1 MVAQGIP
8 QPLHIGPLAAQVG
21 EIRRRFPDAAP
32 GDAFIVNHPYQAC
45 QNHSTDVT
53 IITPMFV
60 DDQIV
65 GYIGNTA
72 HKPDLGGKVPGTN
85 AGDATDLF
93 QEGLLIPPLRILR
106 RGQLLTDIERVI
118 CANTRTPEVT
128 WGDVTAQ
135 VNTNTYGLTRFAEL
149 FAKYGTEKVL
159 DCWQSWMDICE
170 TALRKEIEKV
180 PNGLYGPESDYL
192 DDDGIDLNKSYRI
205 SASLEVKGDTLHF
218 ILDSDPQA
226 RGPINLRPC
235 VSKNFIQCLVKMV
248 FIPSLPVNDGLSRPV
263 QVSYPPEGSLL
274 NPRFP
279 APVNMY
285 VRPSQVTTSVAIRA
299 LARAVPGR
307 VPAPGSAA
315 GGSISSAGRHP
326 QTGRWYSQYE
336 IFSGGTGARPNGDGI
351 SAMDEL
357 VVNVMNTPV
366 EAVESEFPV
375 RVERYELAQDSGG
388 PGTFRGG
395 LGVRRQWRI
404 LGEESVIN
412 LRTDRFKYSSPGIF
426 GAKPAHVSAAS
437 LKSRR
442 RRRAAADL
450 EGRRLAAEEGRRAV
464 DGIRRRRRLGRSA
477 RARAGARAARRGAR
491 LRLARGGARRLR
503 RRVQGRPQR
512 RRRGNRETAGQGEN
526 FMKLRIGIDVG
537 GTFTDVTAFDEDAAA
552 LVAVR
557 KYTSNPAQPAAV
569 MEEITRDLAADFG
582 ADAVSL
588 ILHGSTAALN
598 TMLEG
603 KGARVGL
610 ITTHGFRDVYEI
622 GRQWRGDEVFNIFAP
637 APKMLL
643 TRDRIYEARE
653 RLDFAGKEIEPLNAD
668 DVAAATRKLVA
679 QGVEAVAVCF
689 LFAYANPAHEQA
701 AAKIIR
707 DIAPDLYV
715 SLSHEVNPEW
725 REYERTASTV
735 ANAYIGPPVSRYLR
749 ELEALSLR
757 RFPRSRA
764 LMMKSDGGAAS
775 ARMLASTPIET
786 VMSGPVAGVIG
797 GRHLGDIKGI
807 DNIITFDTGGTSSD
821 MAVLPGRP
829 LFKSEVSVARHPL
842 RTHTVDIETIG
853 AGGGSIA
860 SVDLGVLKVGPQ
872 SAGANPGPACYGRGG
887 VEPTLTDAL
896 VVLGPSQSRRRCS
909 KAPCRFQPRRRTRP
923 WYRAWPK
930 PLGLTPVEAAWGIL
944 TVLAT
949 NVTMAM
955 RTITI
960 ERGYDPREFTLVPFG
975 GMGPTIAGRFIGD
988 LGIGRILIPR
998 DPGTFSAFGMLV
1010 TDVHQTRSF
1019 TRITRLD
1026 AAKPAE
1032 LEQIFAGMEAG
1043 RACGSDAGA
1052 VCPRAAD
1059 DAAQRRHALSRPV
1072 LRSQRSR
1079 QRD

>member
-1 MVAQGIP
+1 
-8 QPLHIGPLAAQVG
+8 
-21 EIRRRFPDAAP
+21 
-32 GDAFIVNHPYQAC
+32 
-45 QNHSTDVT
+45 
-53 IITPMFV
+53 
-60 DDQIV
+60 
-65 GYIGNTA
+65 
-72 HKPDLGGKVPGTN
+72 
-85 AGDATDLF
+85 
-93 QEGLLIPPLRILR
+93 
-106 RGQLLTDIERVI
+106 
-118 CANTRTPEVT
+118 
-128 WGDVTAQ
+128 
-135 VNTNTYGLTRFAEL
+135 
-149 FAKYGTEKVL
+149 
-159 DCWQSWMDICE
+159 
-170 TALRKEIEKV
+170 
-180 PNGLYGPESDYL
+180 
-192 DDDGIDLNKSYRI
+192 
-205 SASLEVKGDTLHF
+205 
-218 ILDSDPQA
+218 
-226 RGPINLRPC
+226 
-235 VSKNFIQCLVKMV
+235 
-248 FIPSLPVNDGLSRPV
+248 
-263 QVSYPPEGSLL
+263 
-274 NPRFP
+274 
-279 APVNMY
+279 
-285 VRPSQVTTSVAIRA
+285 
-299 LARAVPGR
+299 
-307 VPAPGSAA
+307 
-315 GGSISSAGRHP
+315 
-326 QTGRWYSQYE
+326 
-336 IFSGGTGARPNGDGI
+336 
-351 SAMDEL
+351 
-357 VVNVMNTPV
+357 
-366 EAVESEFPV
+366 
-375 RVERYELAQDSGG
+375 
-388 PGTFRGG
+388 
-395 LGVRRQWRI
+395 
-404 LGEESVIN
+404 
-412 LRTDRFKYSSPGIF
+412 
-426 GAKPAHVSAAS
+426 
-437 LKSRR
+437 
-442 RRRAAADL
+442 
-450 EGRRLAAEEGRRAV
+450 
-464 DGIRRRRRLGRSA
+464 
-477 RARAGARAARRGAR
+477 
-491 LRLARGGARRLR
+491 
-503 RRVQGRPQR
+503 
-512 RRRGNRETAGQGEN
+512 
-526 FMKLRIGIDVG
+526 MKLRIGIDVG
-537 GTFTDVTAFDEDAAA
+537 GTFTDVTAFDEDAAM

-569 MEEITRDLAADFG
+569 MQEITRDLAAEFG

-610 ITTHGFRDVYEI
+610 ITTRGFRDVYEI

-637 APKMLL
+637 PPKMLL
-643 TRDRIYEARE
+643 TRDRIHEVRE
-653 RLDFAGKEIEPLNAD
+653 RLDFTGNVIEPLDAD
-668 DVAAATRKLVA
+668 EVAAAARELTA

-715 SLSHEVNPEW
+715 SLSHQVNPEW

-860 SVDLGVLKVGPQ
+860 AVELGVLKVGPQ

-896 VVLGPSQSRRRCS
+896 VVLGHLSPTALLEGAMPISSAKAHEAIVSRV
-909 KAPCRFQPRRRTRP
+909 A
-923 WYRAWPK
+923 K

-975 GMGPTIAGRFIGD
+975 GMGPTIAGRIIGE

-1032 LEQIFAGMEAG
+1032 LERIFADMETAALTDLIQEQFSREQLSTLRSAGMRYRGQSYEVSVPVAG
-1043 RACGSDAGA
+1043 LNSDADLAALGKRFHEAHRRRYGHMAESEAVEIVNFQVTAVGAIPKPQLGA
-1052 VCPRAAD
+1052 VAVPTASQPLAPHETRIAYFSPTEAIEVPVFRRSALTAGAAID
-1059 DAAQRRHALSRPV
+1059 GPAVIEEKTSTTVLYPGQHAAIDGHLNIAITPAISSPARC
-1072 LRSQRSR
+1072 
-1079 QRD
+1079 